1 MGASGSAS
9 LPADIIRFEVPQ
21 GWVRQTPSN
30 PMRKAQ
36 IRIPDKDGKAG
47 DAELTVFF
55 FGPDRNLL
63 QANLDRWARQMG
75 SSDPKPE
82 TFEGRCR
89 VTLLDLTGTYRSD
102 FEPQPIENARMLAAV
117 VEASDGPWY
126 FKFVGPADTVGDWR
140 EEFVAVLKGA
150 YR

>member
-1 MGASGSAS
+1 MASPTPPP
-9 LPADIIRFEVPQ
+9 PADGIRFEAPQ
-21 GWVRQTPSN
+21 GWIRETPSN

-36 IRIPDKDGKAG
+36 YRIPDKEGKAG
-47 DAELTVFF
+47 EAELTVFF

-89 VTLLDLTGTYRSD
+89 VTLLDLSGTYRSD
-102 FEPQPIENARMLAAV
+102 FAPEPIEKARMLAAV

-126 FKFVGPADTVGDWR
+126 FKLVGPADTVGDWR
-140 EEFVAVLKGA
+140 DEFVALLKGA
-150 YR
+150 HR